1 MEEVKGHL
9 ESCLRPAIS
18 FLDSKKIKEL
28 QKKANGKPI
37 AIDKEF
43 LKYLELFLFFH
54 DDLVDI
60 NDRKL
65 GISPLNSDCYSKIKR
80 RYENGEYPEHLRWL
94 AEKELNLKLND
105 N

>member
-1 MEEVKGHL
+1 MT
-9 ESCLRPAIS
+9 
-18 FLDSKKIKEL
+18 SKKTKEL
-28 QKKANGKPI
+28 RKKSKGSAI
-37 AIDKEF
+37 ATDEEF
-43 LKYLELFLFFH
+43 EKFPELFLFFY
-54 DDLVDI
+54 DELVDI

-65 GISPLNSDCYSKIKR
+65 GISPLNSDCYNKIKR